1 MMKKMQSKAK
11 KMIAI
16 AAAIS
21 MLTSQFFVS
30 EGLLLKQTYAAGFNM
45 NGSKWSEPYLRS
57 LYDNG
62 IMSGDTNGNMNP
74 DNDITRA
81 EFVTMLNKGMG
92 YHETTG
98 KTKFRDITGTE
109 WYANEIDIAATQG
122 YFVGSG
128 RNISGASD
136 NLTREQAVAFLTRNL
151 KYEED
156 DRVNTDFVD
165 GMSFPT
171 WSRGSIN
178 AAADKGVITGYR
190 DGTFRPKNNITRAEA
205 GTILYNALGKI
216 INQPGDYTYG
226 NIDGNITISKSG
238 VTLHDT
244 VINGDLYITEGV
256 ELGFTNLRNV
266 TVTGQVIISGA
277 GESNVGA
284 SSIVFTDSTIREMI
298 INAPQDKPVSVKV
311 DGSTQITN
319 TKIKSNSYLEEL
331 SDLEG
336 GFENVEL
343 NGPEDTDLHLRG
355 TYGTVTVKGEENNLY
370 LDSGE
375 INTLVIDETAEGS
388 TTTIDERAYV
398 AEAFIDV
405 KTDIKGN
412 GDIGQANINAD
423 GVTISMLPDSIIL
436 RPGTTARINGKTMTS
451 KDAEEASSFPRI
463 LSRYPK
469 MDLIEATKV
478 SILVKTNKP
487 GTVYWA
493 VTESDTASVSDDDLL
508 KPERRK
514 DIIKSGRITTAKSD
528 TEYTINVSGLTKDA
542 EYTLTAALVD
552 DREDISTRER
562 ITFTTTDNT
571 SPQYL
576 SGSPRIK
583 ETTNTTA
590 TISAVTNKDLTT
602 YWALFPTGSL
612 APTAYEVRRGNLSGH
627 LAKGTIKDCKK
638 NIEFEFGIS
647 GLEEKTTYDLYI
659 VGRDDVEQKDTSMKK
674 LTFTTSDKT
683 SPHFMEDYPKSNKVT
698 KTSVE
703 MLYKVDEDAKVYYVV
718 MDRGEDFPPPP
729 VGSMIIPPLT
739 SDEAKLAIINGV
751 TGISKGSGTA
761 KSEVEGKLNVTR
773 LQEEVAYDIYMVA
786 VDNEGN
792 MSEIEKR
799 LIKTLDEIP
808 PTATQEFTEM
818 MDEYPTASTD
828 VRIVFSEEVKVIEDN
843 EFVDLA
849 PENLAN
855 HITLYDLTTVETK
868 TVEINFN
875 RATVTLEKGKTVV
888 TFPSRTIPMSSGSR
902 YQFELNGIVD
912 TTNNK
917 MEDKTMLPEFRTV
930 PSLVSLVQTIA
941 PQDYDV
947 TFTATPQSNDTND
960 ELLYDMLIYSTSNIT
975 FDLYEKGPN
984 DADFRLLTGTR
995 IDLTTGQE
1003 VDYDAQI
1010 NASDSDTG
1018 TNGISLHHILD
1029 RVMHNE
1035 PTYLFERFN
1044 QLEPKE
1050 YAIKIRSIDGKPES
1064 AGWTANVSMSIKC
1077 IVGSRTTLQPAAGA
1091 PVKGFDD
1098 AIAAGALEVTS
1109 PMPFNMTIPFTDT
1122 VVPKF
1127 IEGYPMLDEFQT
1139 DAPDQYPATYQ
1150 YVSDYTIRPRLQTD
1164 KEATMYYMIMP
1175 RTNVENATITAQD
1188 VFYGTINGANV
1199 IKGRHSIPNPYIIM
1213 DNLEIEGLEPA
1224 TDYIMYSVLKGTP
1237 ADPSPLY
1244 INRFRTK
1251 DLVPPTITNILV
1263 LLNDNNATDTRT
1275 IQLTVDKTST
1285 LYYVVYPAA
1294 TSTNGYAG
1302 GQINAEQIKNGYTE
1316 PSNQPLVGGQQII
1329 EVDPEVG
1336 LTTVE
1341 IPIKG
1346 LRPGVKYIFHAV
1358 ARNYLGTSTAL
1369 GYDSEVKWSDEFGA
1383 LDLIPPSITI
1393 GYNVSPWNTGDSD
1406 ELYSGSVT
1414 VSSDE
1419 ALYYMGR
1426 DGSINPLTYEVL
1438 LNNLDVTPKSGEI
1451 VLDTQG
1457 RSRKAEFKMTKNDIT
1472 MSVARDMEGRAVGEG
1487 ISSFTLNYT
1496 NIHLGEGRITF
1507 PYPICDVEGN
1517 AIPNANGGARGT
1529 LSLVFRERA
1538 ILDYNNEFREYRPSW
1553 EETGLDEN
1561 YVTVTHPFG

>member
-1 MMKKMQSKAK
+1 
-11 KMIAI
+11 
-16 AAAIS
+16 
-21 MLTSQFFVS
+21 
-30 EGLLLKQTYAAGFNM
+30 
-45 NGSKWSEPYLRS
+45 
-57 LYDNG
+57 
-62 IMSGDTNGNMNP
+62 
-74 DNDITRA
+74 
-81 EFVTMLNKGMG
+81 
-92 YHETTG
+92 
-98 KTKFRDITGTE
+98 
-109 WYANEIDIAATQG
+109 
-122 YFVGSG
+122 
-128 RNISGASD
+128 
-136 NLTREQAVAFLTRNL
+136 
-151 KYEED
+151 
-156 DRVNTDFVD
+156 
-165 GMSFPT
+165 
-171 WSRGSIN
+171 
-178 AAADKGVITGYR
+178 
-190 DGTFRPKNNITRAEA
+190 
-205 GTILYNALGKI
+205 
-216 INQPGDYTYG
+216 
-226 NIDGNITISKSG
+226 
-238 VTLHDT
+238 
-244 VINGDLYITEGV
+244 
-256 ELGFTNLRNV
+256 
-266 TVTGQVIISGA
+266 
-277 GESNVGA
+277 
-284 SSIVFTDSTIREMI
+284 
-298 INAPQDKPVSVKV
+298 
-311 DGSTQITN
+311 
-319 TKIKSNSYLEEL
+319 
-331 SDLEG
+331 
-336 GFENVEL
+336 
-343 NGPEDTDLHLRG
+343 
-355 TYGTVTVKGEENNLY
+355 
-370 LDSGE
+370 
-375 INTLVIDETAEGS
+375 
-388 TTTIDERAYV
+388 
-398 AEAFIDV
+398 
-405 KTDIKGN
+405 
-412 GDIGQANINAD
+412 
-423 GVTISMLPDSIIL
+423 
-436 RPGTTARINGKTMTS
+436 
-451 KDAEEASSFPRI
+451 
-463 LSRYPK
+463 
-469 MDLIEATKV
+469 
-478 SILVKTNKP
+478 
-487 GTVYWA
+487 
-493 VTESDTASVSDDDLL
+493 
-508 KPERRK
+508 
-514 DIIKSGRITTAKSD
+514 
-528 TEYTINVSGLTKDA
+528 
-542 EYTLTAALVD
+542 
-552 DREDISTRER
+552 
-562 ITFTTTDNT
+562 
-571 SPQYL
+571 
-576 SGSPRIK
+576 
-583 ETTNTTA
+583 
-590 TISAVTNKDLTT
+590 
-602 YWALFPTGSL
+602 
-612 APTAYEVRRGNLSGH
+612 
-627 LAKGTIKDCKK
+627 
-638 NIEFEFGIS
+638 
-647 GLEEKTTYDLYI
+647 
-659 VGRDDVEQKDTSMKK
+659 
-674 LTFTTSDKT
+674 
-683 SPHFMEDYPKSNKVT
+683 
-698 KTSVE
+698 
-703 MLYKVDEDAKVYYVV
+703 
-718 MDRGEDFPPPP
+718 
-729 VGSMIIPPLT
+729 
-739 SDEAKLAIINGV
+739 
-751 TGISKGSGTA
+751 
-761 KSEVEGKLNVTR
+761 
-773 LQEEVAYDIYMVA
+773 
-786 VDNEGN
+786 
-792 MSEIEKR
+792 
-799 LIKTLDEIP
+799 
-808 PTATQEFTEM
+808 M

-1139 DAPDQYPATYQ
+1139 DAPDQYPATYE

-1199 IKGRHSIPNPYIIM
+1199 IKGRHSIPNPYIVM

-1263 LLNDNNATDTRT
+1263 LNDENATDAVT

-1316 PSNQPLVGGQQII
+1316 PSNQPLVRGQQIV

-1346 LRPGVKYIFHAV
+1346 LKPGVKYIFHAV

-1383 LDLIPPSITI
+1383 LDLIPPSLKI
-1393 GYNVSPWNTGDSD
+1393 GYHFDNWNTGNAN
-1406 ELYSGSVT
+1406 EVYNGSVT
-1414 VSSDE
+1414 ISSDE
-1419 ALYYMGR
+1419 ALYYMGG

-1438 LNNLDVTPKSGEI
+1438 LNALDVEPKSGDFVI
-1451 VLDTQG
+1451 DAQG
-1457 RSRKAEFKMTKNDIT
+1457 SRRKAEYKMTRDDVT
-1472 MSVARDMEGRAVGEG
+1472 VSVARDMEGRAVGEG
-1487 ISSFTLNYT
+1487 ISSFTVNYT
-1496 NIHLGEGRITF
+1496 NIPLGGTITF
-1507 PYPICDVEGN
+1507 PYSICDIEGN
-1517 AIPNANGGARGT
+1517 TIPSADGGARGT
-1529 LSLVFRERA
+1529 LFLVLIERA
-1538 ILDYNNEFREYRPSW
+1538 ILDYNGDFREYRPGW
-1553 EETGLDEN
+1553 DERGFDKN
-1561 YVTVTHPFG
+1561 YVTVQHPY